1 MKVTNIFGQFL
12 AEISNC
18 QTLGQYSGCGPNVLQ
33 TIKILIPK
41 VFKSLKKA
49 SLERLNYKFFDINQ
63 NSIIPDQIMLIDQ
76 SVQYCKINVMI
87 AIEKSNGQMIPTKMY
102 VKSWKHI
109 YKNLLDIIFIYI
121 YKTCRNCQH

>member
-1 MKVTNIFGQFL
+1 M
-12 AEISNC
+12 
-18 QTLGQYSGCGPNVLQ
+18 Q

-121 YKTCRNCQH
+121 YKTCRNCQY